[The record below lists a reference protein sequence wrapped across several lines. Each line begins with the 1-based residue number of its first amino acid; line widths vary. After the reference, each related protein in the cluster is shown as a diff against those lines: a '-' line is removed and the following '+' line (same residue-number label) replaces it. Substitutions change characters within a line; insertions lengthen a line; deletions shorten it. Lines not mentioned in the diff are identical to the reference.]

1 MKGKR
6 KIQQLKLEQNKKNL
20 RSQKQDLKQNKRK
33 SKKDKG
39 GLLDLVFRKEPKR
52 YTVEDTIPY
61 LRLLKSGICQIDEK
75 HFNKSI
81 AFEDINY
88 QLALEEDRDS
98 VSYTHL
104 GSCQVQ

>member
-1 MKGKR
+1 MNKKR
-6 KIQQLKLEQNKKNL
+6 KIQQLKLEQNKKKL
-20 RSQKQDLKQNKRK
+20 RSQRQDLKQNKGK

-39 GLLDLVFRKEPKR
+39 GLLDPIFRKEPKR

-61 LRLLKSGICQIDEK
+61 LRLLKSGICQIDEN

-88 QLALEEDRDS
+88 QLALEEDRD
-98 VSYTHL
+98 
-104 GSCQVQ
+104 